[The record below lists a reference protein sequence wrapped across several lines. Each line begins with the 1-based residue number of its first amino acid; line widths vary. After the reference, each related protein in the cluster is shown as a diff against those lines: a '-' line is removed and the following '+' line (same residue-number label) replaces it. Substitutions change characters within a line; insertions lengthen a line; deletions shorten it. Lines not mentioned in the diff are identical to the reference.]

1 MSPTLPDAD
10 DAEDEADSDEEHDA
24 IAAQRIE
31 ALRALGLVA
40 SDVAYP
46 TWRFASRISEGVGCE
61 SWTFAGEMS

>member
-40 SDVAYP
+40 SDVA
-46 TWRFASRISEGVGCE
+46 
-61 SWTFAGEMS
+61 